1 VMLVKLTYNS
11 YLFKRFQ
18 SAASRPAGSRCALPS
33 LALPRPTADR
43 SCCCA
48 SRHAREW
55 SSVHLCARA
64 ACVRLRACVRACVR
78 ACACVFVCASRCG
91 LQCAQRCYGASTLGL
106 RRAPHC
112 ARASRSWTTCAGLRW
127 RTRPCATQRTCNSRL
142 TRACDRWRSAR
153 LGSAALSDAALAPCP
168 YGRHVKVGGLAESQH
183 RVRFACVVRGSWLGQ
198 WEVQQMRLPE
208 TRQAT
213 VLQRVAPC
221 CRCSS
226 RWSSTTRS
234 GCGWRSTRLG

>member
-1 VMLVKLTYNS
+1 MRS
-11 YLFKRFQ
+11 
-18 SAASRPAGSRCALPS
+18 SAC
-33 LALPRPTADR
+33 PRVEQ
-43 SCCCA
+43 CA
-48 SRHAREW
+48 S
-55 SSVHLCARA
+55 
-64 ACVRLRACVRACVR
+64 LRACSLCSVACVR
-78 ACACVFVCASRCG
+78 ACAPVRACACVLVCASRCS

-142 TRACDRWRSAR
+142 TRACDRWRSARPGSAR